1 MEFENY
7 NYLRSRVRDAQV
19 INTSFSNS
27 FFFKRFQV
35 GLTPLGR
42 RVSYFDQSLG
52 ALITP
57 GFKSKP
63 CGFSSLELLSR
74 TSV

>member
-27 FFFKRFQV
+27 FF
-35 GLTPLGR
+35 LS
-42 RVSYFDQSLG
+42 VSKS
-52 ALITP
+52 ALHP
-57 GFKSKP
+57 
-63 CGFSSLELLSR
+63 
-74 TSV
+74 